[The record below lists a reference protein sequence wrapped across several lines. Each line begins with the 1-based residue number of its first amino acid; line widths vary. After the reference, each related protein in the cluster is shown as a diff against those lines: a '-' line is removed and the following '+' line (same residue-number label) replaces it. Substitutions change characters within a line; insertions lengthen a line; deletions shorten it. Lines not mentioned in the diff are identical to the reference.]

1 VSLANSLADPTRVKW
16 FSSLCSACLY
26 AGWVAY
32 CARHQPMTQILLSA
46 AGQWLLSF
54 TATFAFSALINRL
67 VGRRRHY
74 PAAAG
79 AGATAVLL
87 YAGALFGV
95 HGLLG
100 TPHPLVTLLPVLL
113 LAGAYAFVFA
123 GLQVR
128 HNLSLAT

>member
-1 VSLANSLADPTRVKW
+1 MSSASSLADPTRVKW
-16 FSSLCSACLY
+16 FSSLFSACLY

-32 CARHQPMTQILLSA
+32 SARGQAVGQILLSA

-54 TATFAFSALINRL
+54 AATFAFSALINRL
-67 VGRRRHY
+67 VGDSRRY

-79 AGATAVLL
+79 AGATAMLL

-100 TPHPLVTLLPVLL
+100 TPHPLATLLPVLL
-113 LAGAYAFVFA
+113 LAGSYAFVFA
-123 GLQVR
+123 SLQVR

>member
-1 VSLANSLADPTRVKW
+1 MSSANSLADPARVKW
-16 FSSLCSACLY
+16 ISSLLSACLY

-32 CARHQPMTQILLSA
+32 SARDQAPGQVLLSA

-54 TATFAFSALINRL
+54 TATFAFTALINHL
-67 VGRRRHY
+67 VGNSRRY

-79 AGATAVLL
+79 AGATAMLL

-100 TPHPLVTLLPVLL
+100 TPHPLTTLLPVLL
-113 LAGAYAFVFA
+113 LAGGYAFAFA
-123 GLQVR
+123 SLQVR